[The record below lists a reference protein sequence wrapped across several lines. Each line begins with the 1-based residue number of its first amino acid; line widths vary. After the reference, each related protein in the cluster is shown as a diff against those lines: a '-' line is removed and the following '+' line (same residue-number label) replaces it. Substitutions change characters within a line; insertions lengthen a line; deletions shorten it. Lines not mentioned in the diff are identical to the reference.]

1 VVRAQPWFWKDNPL
15 IKEYMM
21 LRSSSILLASALF
34 LSCPAFASSM
44 TSTIDDQQ
52 AVEVTV
58 YNSNIGLVK
67 DTRQLQLPKGEGELK
82 FMDVAASILPYTVQI
97 QSIESPGALTV
108 LEQNYEYD
116 LMDSNKLL
124 DKYVGKNIKLLTINK
139 DQDKKEIVDATLL
152 SNNNGQIY
160 KINDEI
166 YLGYPGYQILP
177 QIPENLIAKPT
188 LTWMYDNRG
197 PSPQTVQVVYLTDNI
212 NWRADYIVV
221 VNKEDT
227 SANIDGWVTL
237 DNKSGATYRNAKLKL
252 VAGQVNRVQENMPVA
267 LGGGMRMFKAMEA
280 AAPQF
285 QEQSF
290 FEYHIY
296 DLQRPTTIKDNQTKQ
311 VNLLQADGVGIEK
324 EYLVRGE
331 QNYFYSNTM
340 GGEPVKSP
348 VNVYLKFKN
357 SNSNHMGMPLPSGTL
372 RLYKKDA
379 QNSLEFVGEDNID
392 HTPKDEDVEIKAGE
406 AFDVVAE
413 RQQMDFQ
420 QNARSFETAWEVKI
434 RNHKDSDIKVGI
446 VEPVY
451 GDWEVLES
459 SVPYKKINATTLRF
473 DVNVNKD
480 QEVKVTYRVRVR
492 TPR

>member
-1 VVRAQPWFWKDNPL
+1 
-15 IKEYMM
+15 M
-21 LRSSSILLASALF
+21 LKIIASFFVSFLF
-34 LSCPAFASSM
+34 FNCAAYATAM

-67 DTRQLQLPKGEGELK
+67 DTRHLQIPQGEGELR

-97 QSIESPGALTV
+97 QSLDSPGSLTV

-124 DKYVGKNIKLLTINK
+124 DKYVGKKIKLLTINK
-139 DQDKKEIVDATLL
+139 DQDKKEIVDAILL

-160 KINDEI
+160 KINNEI

-177 QIPENLIAKPT
+177 QIPENLIAQPT
-188 LTWMYDNRG
+188 LTWAYDNK
-197 PSPQTVQVVYLTDNI
+197 SAAPQTVQVAYLTDNI

-221 VNKEDT
+221 VNNEDT

-237 DNKSGATYRNAKLKL
+237 DNKSGATYKNAKLKL
-252 VAGQVNRVQENMPVA
+252 VAGQVNRVQEVDRIRSMN
-267 LGGGMRMFKAMEA
+267 KAVFAVGSAM
-280 AAPQF
+280 APQF

-296 DLQRPTTIKDNQTKQ
+296 DLQRKTTIKDNQTKQ
-311 VNLLQADGVGIEK
+311 VNLLQANDVAVNK
-324 EYLVRGE
+324 EYLVRGQ
-331 QNYFYSNTM
+331 QNYFYSNSS
-340 GGEPVKSP
+340 GGEPTKVP
-348 VNVYLKFKN
+348 VDVCLKFKN
-357 SNSNHMGMPLPSGTL
+357 SQANHMGMPLPSGTL

-379 QNSLEFVGEDNID
+379 QNSLEFVGEDNIE
-392 HTPKDEDVEIKAGE
+392 HTPKDENVEIKAGE

-413 RQQMDFQ
+413 RQQMDFKQ
-420 QNARSFETAWEVKI
+420 YSQSFETAWEVTI

-446 VEPVY
+446 VEPVN

-459 SVPYKKINATTLRF
+459 SVAYKKIDATTLGF
-473 DVNVNKD
+473 DVDVAKD